1 MVVLCFIYWFSSAY
15 LAFEG
20 ILIYIFW
27 FSSAYLAFEGI
38 LISDKPYLIWEGG
51 MCLWYFL
58 IMRQTLLH
66 LVLGICHHKLICGC
80 VLHRSGSLIC
90 DTYEHYYCYVTLQ
103 LWELGGKLLFVILW
117 KLTLHCM
124 FDCEGEMFGNLIL
137 KVSSFDL
144 VIRVIYLLFWRYMLL
159 APIWSWGVLEF
170 VLKFVLRKWNS
181 KFIWEWKI
189 TQAHLCAD
197 IHFLYRGSEYLW
209 VLHKYDETLRTECF
223 STFPAYTVVV
233 FRSLVVVS
241 WHLPS

>member
-20 ILIYIFW
+20 ILIYIYW

-80 VLHRSGSLIC
+80 VLHRSGSLIS
-90 DTYEHYYCYVTLQ
+90 DIYRHYYYLCYPSTMRVGR
-103 LWELGGKLLFVILW
+103 EVIICYFMEADSS
-117 KLTLHCM
+117 LHVWLRGRDVRC
-124 FDCEGEMFGNLIL
+124 LIL

-144 VIRVIYLLFWRYMLL
+144 LIRVIYLLFWSYMLL

-170 VLKFVLRKWNS
+170 VSEFVLRIWIS
-181 KFIWEWKI
+181 KFMSEWKI
-189 TQAHLCAD
+189 T
-197 IHFLYRGSEYLW
+197 
-209 VLHKYDETLRTECF
+209 
-223 STFPAYTVVV
+223 
-233 FRSLVVVS
+233 
-241 WHLPS
+241 